1 MVASR
6 RKNANAFRDQEEEI
20 FIDTDNGTQL
30 MEKVTKKEFVKESKY
45 HDQFFSSS
53 SVLTSVG
60 SCTSS

>member
-30 MEKVTKKEFVKESKY
+30 MEKVTKKEFVKEIM
-45 HDQFFSSS
+45 FNSSHHLQS
-53 SVLTSVG
+53 
-60 SCTSS
+60 